1 LLGREPALAYRASRC
16 RFALAS
22 ITWWRMPPDEE
33 VEMVRF
39 VPAALLIVLVGVLV
53 AVAIAADI
61 IGPH

>member
-1 LLGREPALAYRASRC
+1 
-16 RFALAS
+16 
-22 ITWWRMPPDEE
+22 MPLDKE

-53 AVAIAADI
+53 AAAIAADI